1 MAFTCFHYIRGET
14 LIYSRAPQGSVLG
27 SLFFLR
33 YSAPPQCA
41 KVGTKQRRAALPLS
55 PTIAVPRRVA
65 RPGHNRTR
73 HPAPHPEVRTTAASR
88 PVVPWDRADSST
100 PPTYDEICRPGE
112 RETVGLNGPVTLL
125 AECLDLRHKM
135 PDGCQSAGDLNN
147 NGGGAKCGSGACYG
161 GGVSSGAGSG
171 STTPP
176 RRVQVTAKILFGS
189 VSAIS
194 TMKHNEKMQRKKS
207 Q

>member
-100 PPTYDEICRPGE
+100 PPTYD
-112 RETVGLNGPVTLL
+112 
-125 AECLDLRHKM
+125 LRHKM